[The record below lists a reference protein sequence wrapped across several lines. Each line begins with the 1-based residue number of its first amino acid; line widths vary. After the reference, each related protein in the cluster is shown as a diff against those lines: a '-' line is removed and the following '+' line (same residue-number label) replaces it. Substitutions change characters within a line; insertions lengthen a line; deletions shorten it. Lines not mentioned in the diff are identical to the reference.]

1 MKKLAFVLAASFI
14 ASASFTQVVMIPG
27 TKYPFYSDIIKFTDG
42 TDDDVAGLGG
52 VWEIVSLNKH
62 INWDLIPIP
71 LNEKL
76 VQQNLLKSLNALRK
90 QYGIAPLKLSSEISN
105 NLKYSVETQSNI
117 IDTWGCY
124 GFFNQFNIVQQFEN
138 REEKFCDYQFDV
150 MSITPELFFTMINP
164 KATIVGFYYKQ
175 NEQETSYIFKVY
187 IK

>member
-52 VWEIVSLNKH
+52 VWEIVPLNKN
-62 INWDLIPIP
+62 IKWNPSPIP

-76 VQQNLLKSLNALRK
+76 VQQNLLKSLNAFRK
-90 QYGIAPLKLSSEISN
+90 QYGKKPLKLSSEISN
-105 NLKYSVETQSNI
+105 DLKYSVETNSSI

-124 GFFNQFNIVQQFEN
+124 GFFNDFNIVQQFEN

-150 MSITPELFFTMINP
+150 MSIGSELFFTMINS
-164 KATIVGFYYKQ
+164 KATVVGFYYKQ
-175 NEQETSYIFKVY
+175 NKQESTYNFNVY

>member
-1 MKKLAFVLAASFI
+1 MKKLILSLIFA
-14 ASASFTQVVMIPG
+14 VVAVISLSQTTMIPG

-105 NLKYSVETQSNI
+105 NLKYSVETQSSI

-124 GFFNQFNIVQQFEN
+124 GFFYQFNFVQQFEN

-175 NEQETSYIFKVY
+175 NEQETSYVFKVY

>member
-1 MKKLAFVLAASFI
+1 MKKLVFVLAASFI

-76 VQQNLLKSLNALRK
+76 VQQNLLKSLNAFRK
-90 QYGIAPLKLSSEISN
+90 QYGKKPLK
-105 NLKYSVETQSNI
+105 
-117 IDTWGCY
+117 
-124 GFFNQFNIVQQFEN
+124 
-138 REEKFCDYQFDV
+138 
-150 MSITPELFFTMINP
+150 
-164 KATIVGFYYKQ
+164 
-175 NEQETSYIFKVY
+175 
-187 IK
+187 